1 MFNRRLTLIIKVDF
15 LQMRL
20 QPEAVTGKIPSHCEA
35 IIPDLHD
42 AGWFIREHRFKL
54 GDGRLVD
61 RLRATAERETGI
73 TSSIYDK
80 TAARSLEIGKP
91 GAGLMFC

>member
-20 QPEAVTGKIPSHCEA
+20 QPEAVAGKMPSHCEA
-35 IIPDLHD
+35 IVRDLRDASRFIP
-42 AGWFIREHRFKL
+42 EHRSKL

-73 TSSIYDK
+73 TSFSQ
-80 TAARSLEIGKP
+80 G
-91 GAGLMFC
+91 